1 MPLKRLPNLDVLR
14 FVLSLFVLIF
24 HLPQLSKNQNL
35 PYFEGLDL
43 FHKGKHAVYM
53 FFVLSGFL
61 IIGQI
66 YNLKNIYNFNI
77 AKFYKHRALRIL
89 PLYYLIVVF
98 GLIFYNVILP
108 FLNIDFPITY
118 SISEGI
124 LYNLFFLPNVFSKLY
139 SPGGILEILW
149 SIGIEEQFY
158 LIVAP
163 LLFIVKNKHVLY
175 FIFTLTVL
183 YFGVYHLDS
192 VSVFRTYFCVFFL
205 LFSGGIISI
214 LGVENKLKLF
224 KNNKFISYV
233 VIGLTGL
240 SFFTSIFESENVIWL
255 NLFITILYPLFIYT
269 ISHNKHV
276 PNIKS
281 KCLNHLGKIS
291 YGLYMYHVLALNFV
305 VFCALKIQP
314 YNIINDI
321 CMIILINVLTLLIT
335 IIIAHFSYKYYES
348 YFLKFKNK

>member
-14 FVLSLFVLIF
+14 FVLSFFVLIF

-35 PYFEGLDL
+35 PYFDGLDL
-43 FHKGKHAVYM
+43 FSKGTHAVYM

-66 YNLKNIYNFNI
+66 YNLKNRNNFNI
-77 AKFYKHRALRIL
+77 AKFYKNRALRIL

-98 GLIFYNVILP
+98 GLIFYNLILP
-108 FLNIDFPITY
+108 FLNIDFPKTY
-118 SISEGI
+118 SINEGI

-139 SPGGILEILW
+139 APGGILEILW

-163 LLFIVKNKHVLY
+163 LLFVVNNKYVLY
-175 FIFTLTVL
+175 FILTLTVVC
-183 YFGVYHLDS
+183 FGIYHQES
-192 VSVFRTYFCVFFL
+192 ISIFRRYNGVFFL

-214 LGVENKLKLF
+214 LGIENKLELF
-224 KNNKFISYV
+224 KNNKGISYL
-233 VIGLTGL
+233 IIALTAL
-240 SFFTSIFESENVIWL
+240 NFSTSIFEFENPIWSS
-255 NLFITILYPLFIYT
+255 LFITILYPLFIYT
-269 ISHNKHV
+269 ISHNNFV
-276 PNIKS
+276 PNIKF
-281 KCLNHLGKIS
+281 KWLNHLGKIS
-291 YGLYMYHVLALNFV
+291 YGLYMYHAIALNFV

-314 YNIINDI
+314 YNILNDI
-321 CMIILINVLTLLIT
+321 CMIILINILTLIIT
-335 IIIAHFSYKYYES
+335 IIIAQFSYKYYES